1 MKTRQSQARQ
11 SLHPVRGLGLVEL
24 MISTSVGSVVL
35 ASVAALSLYG
45 ARSSVAML
53 NYTDLDAKSRYALDV
68 ISREIRQA
76 SGVTG
81 FQTNLPVV
89 WLTLTNATRGYSISL
104 SYDSNARAVTMA
116 RTGQPT
122 LTNLT
127 ECDQFNFGLYQRTPF
142 VTGTNIS
149 FCPATN
155 SAGTLDLGL
164 AKLVALSWKCSR
176 TILAQK
182 VNTESVQA
190 AQIVLRSKP

>member
-1 MKTRQSQARQ
+1 MRTRHSKRKK
-11 SLHPVRGLGLVEL
+11 SPLLVRGIGLVEL
-24 MISTSVGSVVL
+24 MVSVAVGSVVL
-35 ASVAALSLYG
+35 ASVGALSLYG

-53 NYTDLDAKSRYALDV
+53 NYTDLDAKSRYALDI

-81 FQTNLPVV
+81 FNTNLPLV
-89 WLTLTNATRGYSISL
+89 WLSLTNATRGESITL
-104 SYDSNARAVTMA
+104 TYDSNARVVTMA

-122 LTNLT
+122 VTNLT
-127 ECDQFNFGLYQRTPF
+127 ECEQFNFGLYQRTPF
-142 VTGTNIS
+142 LSSTNVS

-155 SAGTLDLGL
+155 SAGVLDQSL
-164 AKLVALSWKCSR
+164 AKLIALSWKCSR